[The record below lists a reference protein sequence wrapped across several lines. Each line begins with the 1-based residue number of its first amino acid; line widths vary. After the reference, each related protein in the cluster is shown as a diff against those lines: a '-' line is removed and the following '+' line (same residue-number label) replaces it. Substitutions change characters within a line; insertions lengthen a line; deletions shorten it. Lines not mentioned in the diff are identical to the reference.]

1 MKKYVLW
8 LAFTTL
14 LAGGLVSCNKDTD
27 KDPATSLPVRSE
39 SISIGGKTWFTKS
52 NFVLFKSR
60 TDSMYRL
67 RVGALVPDYQN
78 ASLNISFLETTIPT
92 GTKTYNVTH
101 DLSTQSRNDEAQIR
115 FFYPETM
122 NFYYATSGQ
131 VIVNTVGSSREVSF
145 NNLILYNDSNQ
156 SAVTL
161 SYWSSIPQ
169 QKVVLVTE

>member
-1 MKKYVLW
+1 MKKHVLW
-8 LAFTTL
+8 LAL
-14 LAGGLVSCNKDTD
+14 AAQLAGGLVSCSKDTD
-27 KDPATSLPVRSE
+27 KDPSSSLPLRSE

-52 NFVLFKSR
+52 NFVLFKSK
-60 TDSMYRL
+60 TDSVYRL
-67 RVGALVPDYQN
+67 QVGALVPDYKH
-78 ASLNISFLETTIPT
+78 ASLSISFLETTIPA
-92 GTKTYNVTH
+92 GIKTYNITYN
-101 DLSTQSRNDEAQIR
+101 LSTQSRNDEAQIR

-131 VIVNTVGSSREVSF
+131 VIVKPVGTSREISF
-145 NNLILYNDSNQ
+145 NNLVLYSDSNQ

>member
-8 LAFTTL
+8 LALATL

-27 KDPATSLPVRSE
+27 NDPSNPLPVRSE

-52 NFVLFKSR
+52 NFVLLKSK

-67 RVGALVPDYQN
+67 KVAAGVPDYQY
-78 ASLNISFLETTIPT
+78 ASLNISFLETAIPT

-131 VIVNTVGSSREVSF
+131 VIVNTVGTSREVSF
-145 NNLILYNDSNQ
+145 NNLVLYSDTNQ

-161 SYWSSIPQ
+161 SYWSSIPL
-169 QKVVLVTE
+169 QKVVMVTE